1 MTSVASR
8 SDRGYADTENDAALV
23 QVAEDVQELPRD
35 DARFRFVD
43 ADAAGEGFA
52 LDELL
57 GEIEAEGRALAF
69 AEGVDQAGDLRV
81 RDGAEESGLA
91 LESIELLRG
100 RNEGEHQLL
109 ERDHDRRSLGAVRP
123 SMRRLRQH
131 RQHAERSR
139 ARGGAATRAA
149 VSAQRSGA
157 RRAGRGVHSAM
168 MTSGLDG
175 TTFPTPVGSAQ
186 ARPRCAP

>member
-1 MTSVASR
+1 MIRRPPRSTLFPYTTLFRSPVGAAQDVRGLDVAVH
-8 SDRGYADTENDAALV
+8 DAALV

-81 RDGAEESGLA
+81 RDGAEEAGLG
-91 LESIELLRG
+91 LESIEPLRG
-100 RNEGEHQLL
+100 RGGGEHQLL
-109 ERDHDRRSLGAVRP
+109 YRDPAPRALGPARRSL
-123 SMRRLRQH
+123 
-131 RQHAERSR
+131 RS
-139 ARGGAATRAA
+139 
-149 VSAQRSGA
+149 
-157 RRAGRGVHSAM
+157 AGH
-168 MTSGLDG
+168 
-175 TTFPTPVGSAQ
+175 
-186 ARPRCAP
+186 